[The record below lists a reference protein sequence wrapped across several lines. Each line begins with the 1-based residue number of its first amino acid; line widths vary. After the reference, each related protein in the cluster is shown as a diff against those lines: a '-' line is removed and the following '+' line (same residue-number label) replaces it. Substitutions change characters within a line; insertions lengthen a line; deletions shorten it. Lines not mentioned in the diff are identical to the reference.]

1 MFVLQ
6 LPDTK
11 GSLIILNSR
20 RKNRTFDNVKICQ
33 QEGYCFRFLF
43 AACPSFR
50 TSFVS
55 RLSDS
60 AENTLSFNQST
71 KKRNAQKIHCSNI
84 VLFVN
89 NSLMSILFFRSS
101 IQNEA
106 FIHVITSSTEHD
118 SNLPR
123 KSRHL
128 YQTQFVGTVDV

>member
-1 MFVLQ
+1 MVSFYGNILSTKLRNFVLSYYILEMFVLQ

-89 NSLMSILFFRSS
+89 NSLMSILFFGR
-101 IQNEA
+101 A
-106 FIHVITSSTEHD
+106 FKMKLSFT
-118 SNLPR
+118 
-123 KSRHL
+123 
-128 YQTQFVGTVDV
+128 